1 MPMVPGGGDQ
11 LALLK
16 DFTIPLV
23 VLSVFADSF
32 ESLSVRVDDSEP
44 PMLFIVLYLALSE
57 SELTMG
63 IRQDPSDSMR
73 LSFGVH
79 LSFNNSVLSPLYLHF
94 QRLVFLFFAFD
105 IGLSNNGFLLY
116 LQEPFFKKALDWKN
130 SSLLNIFDKL
140 LWQLP

>member
-1 MPMVPGGGDQ
+1 MSMVPGCSNK

-32 ESLSVRVDDSEP
+32 EGLSVGVDDSEP
-44 PMLFIVLYLALSE
+44 PVLFIILNLALSE

-79 LSFNNSVLSPLYLHF
+79 LSFYDCVFSPFYLHF
-94 QRLVFLFFAFD
+94 QRLIFLFFAFD
-105 IGLSNNGFLLY
+105 FGLSNSGLLLY
-116 LQEPFFKKALDWKN
+116 LQEPFF
-130 SSLLNIFDKL
+130 
-140 LWQLP
+140 